1 MPTLSLELPTTRYD
15 IVIEPQGLSTLG
27 TRMQGLKLGRKVLV
41 ISNPQIYK
49 HYGETALTALKDAGF
64 EAEALLLPGGE
75 RYKNLAH
82 VQKVFDRAY
91 EMGLERSST
100 LVALGGGV
108 VGDLTGYA
116 AASWLRGINFVQ
128 APTTLLAMVDA
139 SVGGKTGVNHPQ
151 GKNLIG
157 AFYQPR
163 LVLIDPQTLETLPI
177 REFRAALSEVI
188 KYGVIWDRQLLDL
201 LESQARLDYYRAITP
216 EFLTTILERSCQSKA
231 EVVQSDEREQG
242 LRAILNYGHTV
253 GHALESLTH
262 YKTYRHGEAVALG
275 MVAAGR
281 IAVALGLWDQDSCS
295 RQEKLLKKAK
305 LPTTLPETLD
315 IERCMALT
323 KGDKKVLDGRVRFI
337 LPLSLEAGARSKGP
351 HLTKMTDQ
359 VSTDLLE
366 KVLVGMMLSHKM
378 G

>member
-15 IVIEPQGLSTLG
+15 IVIESGALATLG
-27 TRMQGLKLGRKVLV
+27 ARMLELKLGRKVLV
-41 ISNPQIYK
+41 VSNPQIFK
-49 HYGETALTALKDAGF
+49 HYGETVLTSLRNAGF
-64 EAEALLLPGGE
+64 DAESLLLPGGE

-91 EMGLERSST
+91 ELGLERSST

-128 APTTLLAMVDA
+128 VPTTLLAMVDA

-163 LVLIDPQTLETLPI
+163 LVLMDPETLETLPT

-188 KYGVIWDRQLLDL
+188 KYGVIWDRALLDV
-201 LESQARLDYYRAITP
+201 LESQPKLDQYHAITP
-216 EFLTTILERSCQSKA
+216 EFLTTILERSCQAKA

-253 GHALESLTH
+253 GHALESLTQ
-262 YKTYRHGEAVALG
+262 YKTYRHGEGVALG

-281 IAVALGLWDQDSCS
+281 IAVALGLWDQESCT
-295 RQEKLLKKAK
+295 RQEQLLKKAK

-315 IERCMALT
+315 IERCIALT

-337 LPLSLEAGARSKGP
+337 LPLSVGSSDSSKGP
-351 HLTKMTDQ
+351 HLTKITDQ
-359 VSTDLLE
+359 VPVDLLK
-366 KVLVGMMLSHKM
+366 KVLVGMQTASNL
-378 G
+378 

>member
-1 MPTLSLELPTTRYD
+1 MPTLSLELQTTRYD
-15 IVIEPQGLSTLG
+15 IVIESGALATLG
-27 TRMQGLKLGRKVLV
+27 GRMRELKLGRKVLV
-41 ISNPQIYK
+41 VSNPQIFK
-49 HYGETALTALKDAGF
+49 HYGETALTSLRNAGF
-64 EAEALLLPGGE
+64 EAESLLLPGGE

-91 EMGLERSST
+91 ELGLERSST

-128 APTTLLAMVDA
+128 VPTTLLAMVDA

-163 LVLIDPQTLETLPI
+163 LVLMDPETLETLPT

-188 KYGVIWDRQLLDL
+188 KYGVIWNRDLLDV
-201 LESQARLDYYRAITP
+201 LESQPRLDQYSGITP
-216 EFLTTILERSCQSKA
+216 EFLTTILERSCQAKA

-253 GHALESLTH
+253 GHALESLTQ
-262 YKTYRHGEAVALG
+262 YKTYRHGEGVALG

-281 IAVALGLWDQDSCS
+281 IAVALGLWDQESCM
-295 RQEKLLKKAK
+295 RQEQLLTKAK
-305 LPTTLPETLD
+305 LPTTLPQTLD
-315 IERCMALT
+315 IERCIALT

-337 LPLSLEAGARSKGP
+337 LPLSVESSASPKGA
-351 HLTKMTDQ
+351 HLTKITDQ
-359 VSTDLLE
+359 VSVDLLK
-366 KVLVGMMLSHKM
+366 KVLVGMQTASS
-378 G
+378 

>member
-15 IVIEPQGLSTLG
+15 IVIESQGLSTLG
-27 TRMQGLKLGRKVLV
+27 TRMQGLTLGRKVLV

-49 HYGETALTALKDAGF
+49 HYGEKALTALKDAGF
-64 EAEALLLPGGE
+64 EAESLLLPGGE

-91 EMGLERSST
+91 DMGLERSST

-128 APTTLLAMVDA
+128 VPTTLLAMVDA

-163 LVLIDPQTLETLPI
+163 LVLMDPQTLETLPT

-281 IAVALGLWDQDSCS
+281 IAVALGLWDQDSGT
-295 RQEKLLKKAK
+295 RQENLLKKAK

-315 IERCMALT
+315 IARCIALT

-337 LPLSLEAGARSKGP
+337 LPLSLEDGVRSKGP

-359 VSTDLLE
+359 VSTDLLKE
-366 KVLVGMMLSHKM
+366 VLVGMTCSHKR

>member
-15 IVIEPQGLSTLG
+15 IVIESGALATLG
-27 TRMQGLKLGRKVLV
+27 ARMLELKLGRKVLV
-41 ISNPQIYK
+41 VSNPQIFK
-49 HYGETALTALKDAGF
+49 HYGETVLTSLGNAGF
-64 EAEALLLPGGE
+64 EAESLLLPGGE

-91 EMGLERSST
+91 ELSLERSST

-128 APTTLLAMVDA
+128 VPTTLLAMVDA

-163 LVLIDPQTLETLPI
+163 LVLMDPETLETLPT

-188 KYGVIWDRQLLDL
+188 KYGVIWDRALLDV
-201 LESQARLDYYRAITP
+201 LESQPKLDQYHAITP
-216 EFLTTILERSCQSKA
+216 EFLTTILERSCQAKA

-253 GHALESLTH
+253 GHALESLTQ
-262 YKTYRHGEAVALG
+262 YKTYRHGEGVALG

-281 IAVALGLWDQDSCS
+281 IAVALGLWDQESCT
-295 RQEKLLKKAK
+295 RQEQLLKKAK
-305 LPTTLPETLD
+305 LPTTLPQTLD
-315 IERCMALT
+315 IERCIALT
-323 KGDKKVLDGRVRFI
+323 KGDKKVLDGRVRFV
-337 LPLSLEAGARSKGP
+337 LPLRIGKSDSPKGP
-351 HLTKMTDQ
+351 HLTKITDQ
-359 VSTDLLE
+359 VSVDLL
-366 KVLVGMMLSHKM
+366 KRVLKGMQTVSNL
-378 G
+378 

>member
-15 IVIEPQGLSTLG
+15 IVMEAEGLATLG
-27 TRMQGLKLGRKVLV
+27 ARMQALKLGRKVLV
-41 ISNPQIYK
+41 VSNPQIYK
-49 HYGETALTALKDAGF
+49 HYGEMALAALTNAGF

-91 EMGLERSST
+91 AMGLERSST

-128 APTTLLAMVDA
+128 VPTTLLAMVDA

-163 LVLIDPQTLETLPI
+163 LVLMDPQTLKTLPS
-177 REFRAALSEVI
+177 REFRAALAEVI
-188 KYGVIWDRQLLDL
+188 KYGVIWDRTFLDV
-201 LESQARLDYYRAITP
+201 LESQRRLDHYRAITP
-216 EFLTTILERSCQSKA
+216 EFLTTILERSCQAKA

-281 IAVALGLWDQDSCS
+281 IAVAMGLWDQASCL
-295 RQEKLLKKAK
+295 RQEKLLAKAK
-305 LPTTLPETLD
+305 LPTTLPGTLD
-315 IERCMALT
+315 IERCIALT
-323 KGDKKVLDGRVRFI
+323 RGDKKVLDGRVRFI
-337 LPLSLEAGARSKGP
+337 LPLSLEDGVSAKGP
-351 HLTKMTDQ
+351 HLAKMTDQ
-359 VSTDLLE
+359 VSTDLL
-366 KVLVGMMLSHKM
+366 KKILVGMTLLPF
-378 G
+378 

>member
-15 IVIEPQGLSTLG
+15 IVIEPQGLATLG
-27 TRMQGLKLGRKVLV
+27 ARMQGLKLGRKVLV
-41 ISNPQIYK
+41 VSNPQIYK
-49 HYGETALTALKDAGF
+49 HYGETALAALNDAGF

-128 APTTLLAMVDA
+128 VPTTLLAMVDA

-163 LVLIDPQTLETLPI
+163 LVLMDPQTLETLPT
-177 REFRAALSEVI
+177 REFRAALAEVI
-188 KYGVIWDRQLLDL
+188 KYGVIWDRQLLDV
-201 LESQARLDYYRAITP
+201 LESQARLDHYRAITP

-275 MVAAGR
+275 MIAAGR
-281 IAVALGLWDQDSCS
+281 IAVALGLWDQESCT
-295 RQEKLLKKAK
+295 RQEELLKKAK

-337 LPLSLEAGARSKGP
+337 LPLSLENSAHSKGP

-359 VSTDLLE
+359 VSTDLLKE
-366 KVLVGMMLSHKM
+366 VLVGMTLSPQ
-378 G
+378 

>member
-15 IVIEPQGLSTLG
+15 IVIESGALATLG
-27 TRMQGLKLGRKVLV
+27 ARMLELKLGRKVLV
-41 ISNPQIYK
+41 VSNPQIFK
-49 HYGETALTALKDAGF
+49 HYGETVLTSLRNADFDA
-64 EAEALLLPGGE
+64 ESLLLPGGE

-91 EMGLERSST
+91 ELGLERSST

-128 APTTLLAMVDA
+128 VPTTLLAMVDA

-163 LVLIDPQTLETLPI
+163 LVLMDPETLETLPT

-188 KYGVIWDRQLLDL
+188 KYGVIWDRALLDV
-201 LESQARLDYYRAITP
+201 LESQPKLDQYHAITP
-216 EFLTTILERSCQSKA
+216 EFLTTILERSCQAKA

-253 GHALESLTH
+253 GHALESLTQ
-262 YKTYRHGEAVALG
+262 YKTYRHGEGVALG

-281 IAVALGLWDQDSCS
+281 IAVALGLWDQESCT
-295 RQEKLLKKAK
+295 RQEQLLKKAK

-315 IERCMALT
+315 IERCIALT

-337 LPLSLEAGARSKGP
+337 LPLSVGSSDSSKGP
-351 HLTKMTDQ
+351 HLAKITDQ
-359 VSTDLLE
+359 VPVDLLK
-366 KVLVGMMLSHKM
+366 KVLVGMQTASNL
-378 G
+378 

>member
-15 IVIEPQGLSTLG
+15 IVIESGALATLG
-27 TRMQGLKLGRKVLV
+27 ARMLELKLGRKVLMV
-41 ISNPQIYK
+41 SNPQIFK
-49 HYGETALTALKDAGF
+49 HYGETVLTSLRNASF
-64 EAEALLLPGGE
+64 EAESLLLPGGE

-91 EMGLERSST
+91 ELGLERSST

-128 APTTLLAMVDA
+128 VPTTLLAMVDA

-163 LVLIDPQTLETLPI
+163 LVLMDPQTLETLPT

-188 KYGVIWDRQLLDL
+188 KYGVIWDRALLDV
-201 LESQARLDYYRAITP
+201 LESQPRLDQYSGITP
-216 EFLTTILERSCQSKA
+216 EFLTTILERSCQAKA

-253 GHALESLTH
+253 GHALESLTQ
-262 YKTYRHGEAVALG
+262 YKTYRHGEGVALG

-281 IAVALGLWDQDSCS
+281 ISVALGLWDQESCT
-295 RQEKLLKKAK
+295 RQEQLLKKAK
-305 LPTTLPETLD
+305 LPTTLPHTLD
-315 IERCMALT
+315 IERCIALT

-337 LPLSLEAGARSKGP
+337 LPLSIESSDSPKGP
-351 HLTKMTDQ
+351 HLTKITDQ
-359 VSTDLLE
+359 VSVDLLKE
-366 KVLVGMMLSHKM
+366 VLKGMQTASS
-378 G
+378 

>member
-1 MPTLSLELPTTRYD
+1 MPTLSLELPTARYD
-15 IVIEPQGLSTLG
+15 IVIEAEGLSTLG

-49 HYGETALTALKDAGF
+49 HYGKTALTALKDAGF

-128 APTTLLAMVDA
+128 VPTTLLAMVDA

-163 LVLIDPQTLETLPI
+163 LVLMDPQTLETLPT

-201 LESQARLDYYRAITP
+201 LESQARLDQYRAITP

-281 IAVALGLWDQDSCS
+281 IAVALGLWDQDSDT
-295 RQEKLLKKAK
+295 RQEELLKKAK

-315 IERCMALT
+315 IKRCIALT

-366 KVLVGMMLSHKM
+366 KVLVGMMLSDKV

>member
-1 MPTLSLELPTTRYD
+1 MPTLSLELPTSRYD
-15 IVIEPQGLSTLG
+15 IVIEAGGLATLG
-27 TRMQGLKLGRKVLV
+27 TRMQALKLGRKALV
-41 ISNPQIYK
+41 VSNPQIYK
-49 HYGETALTALKDAGF
+49 HHGKAVMTALTEAGF

-75 RYKNLAH
+75 RYKNLAY

-128 APTTLLAMVDA
+128 VPTTLLAMVDA

-163 LVLIDPQTLETLPI
+163 LVLMDTQTLKTLPT

-188 KYGVIWDRQLLDL
+188 KYGVIWDRTLLDV
-201 LESQARLDYYRAITP
+201 LESQRRLDQYSAITP

-262 YKTYRHGEAVALG
+262 YKTYRHGEGVALG

-281 IAVALGLWDQDSCS
+281 IAVAMGLWDQDSCT
-295 RQEKLLKKAK
+295 RQEKLLEKAK
-305 LPTTLPETLD
+305 LPTTLPKTLD
-315 IERCMALT
+315 IERCIALT

-337 LPLSLEAGARSKGP
+337 LPLSLEEGASAKGP
-351 HLTKMTDQ
+351 HLTKITDQ
-359 VSTDLLE
+359 VSTDLLKE
-366 KVLVGMMLSHKM
+366 ILEGMTCLPHP
-378 G
+378 

>member
-1 MPTLSLELPTTRYD
+1 MPTLSLALPTTHYD
-15 IVIEPQGLSTLG
+15 IVIEAEGLATLG
-27 TRMQGLKLGRKVLV
+27 ARMQTLKLGRKVLV
-41 ISNPQIYK
+41 VSNPQIYK
-49 HYGETALTALKDAGF
+49 HYGERALAALTDAGF
-64 EAEALLLPGGE
+64 AAEALLLPGGE

-91 EMGLERSST
+91 AMGLERSST

-128 APTTLLAMVDA
+128 VPTTLLAMVDA

-163 LVLIDPQTLETLPI
+163 LVLMDPQTLKTLPS
-177 REFRAALSEVI
+177 REFRAALAEVI
-188 KYGVIWDRQLLDL
+188 KYGVIWDRTLLDV
-201 LESQARLDYYRAITP
+201 LESQGHLDQYRAITP
-216 EFLTTILERSCQSKA
+216 EFLTMILERSCQAKA

-262 YKTYRHGEAVALG
+262 YKTYRHGEAVGLG

-281 IAVALGLWDQDSCS
+281 IAVAMGLWDQASCS
-295 RQEKLLKKAK
+295 RQEKLLAKAK
-305 LPTTLPETLD
+305 LPITLPGTLD
-315 IERCMALT
+315 IERCIALT
-323 KGDKKVLDGRVRFI
+323 RGDKKVLDGRVRFI
-337 LPLSLEAGARSKGP
+337 LPLSLEDGVSLKGP
-351 HLTKMTDQ
+351 HLAKMTDQ
-359 VSTDLLE
+359 VSTDLLKE
-366 KVLVGMMLSHKM
+366 ILVGMTLLPF
-378 G
+378 

>member
-1 MPTLSLELPTTRYD
+1 MPTLSLELPTSRYD
-15 IVIEPQGLSTLG
+15 IVIEAGGLATLG
-27 TRMQGLKLGRKVLV
+27 TRMQALKLGRKALV
-41 ISNPQIYK
+41 VSNPQIYK
-49 HYGETALTALKDAGF
+49 HHGEAVMTALTEAGF

-116 AASWLRGINFVQ
+116 AASWLRGINFIQV
-128 APTTLLAMVDA
+128 PTTLLAMVDA

-163 LVLIDPQTLETLPI
+163 LVLMDTQTLKTLPT

-188 KYGVIWDRQLLDL
+188 KYGVIWDRTLLDV
-201 LESQARLDYYRAITP
+201 LESQHRLDQYSAITP

-262 YKTYRHGEAVALG
+262 YKIYRHGEGVALG

-281 IAVALGLWDQDSCS
+281 IAVAIGLWDQESCT
-295 RQEKLLKKAK
+295 RQEQLLQKAK
-305 LPTTLPETLD
+305 LPTTLPKTLD
-315 IERCMALT
+315 IERCIELT

-337 LPLSLEAGARSKGP
+337 LPLSLGKSDSPKGP
-351 HLTKMTDQ
+351 HLAKITDQ
-359 VSTDLLE
+359 VSTDLLKE
-366 KVLVGMMLSHKM
+366 ILEGMT
-378 G
+378 

>member
-15 IVIEPQGLSTLG
+15 IVIESGALATLG
-27 TRMQGLKLGRKVLV
+27 ARMLELKLGRKVLV
-41 ISNPQIYK
+41 VSNPQIFK
-49 HYGETALTALKDAGF
+49 HYGETVLTSLRNAGF
-64 EAEALLLPGGE
+64 DAEALLLPGGE

-91 EMGLERSST
+91 ELGLERSST

-128 APTTLLAMVDA
+128 VPTTLLAMVDA

-163 LVLIDPQTLETLPI
+163 LVLMDPETLETLPT

-188 KYGVIWDRQLLDL
+188 KYSVIWDRALLDV
-201 LESQARLDYYRAITP
+201 LESQPKLDQYHAITP
-216 EFLTTILERSCQSKA
+216 EFLTTILERSCQAKA

-253 GHALESLTH
+253 GHALESLTQ
-262 YKTYRHGEAVALG
+262 YKTYRHGEGVALG
-275 MVAAGR
+275 MLAAGR
-281 IAVALGLWDQDSCS
+281 IAVALGLWDQESCT
-295 RQEKLLKKAK
+295 RQEQLLKKAK

-315 IERCMALT
+315 IERCIALT

-337 LPLSLEAGARSKGP
+337 LPLSVGNSGNPQDA
-351 HLTKMTDQ
+351 HLTKITDQ
-359 VSTDLLE
+359 VPVDLL
-366 KVLVGMMLSHKM
+366 KRVLKGMQTVSNL
-378 G
+378 

>member
-15 IVIEPQGLSTLG
+15 IVIEPQGLATLG
-27 TRMQGLKLGRKVLV
+27 ARMQGLKLGRKVLV

-49 HYGETALTALKDAGF
+49 HYGETALASLKDAGF

-128 APTTLLAMVDA
+128 VPTTLLAMVDA

-157 AFYQPR
+157 AFYQPC
-163 LVLIDPQTLETLPI
+163 LVLMDPQTLETLPT

-188 KYGVIWDRQLLDL
+188 KYGVIWDRQLLDV
-201 LESQARLDYYRAITP
+201 LESQTRLDHYRAITP

-281 IAVALGLWDQDSCS
+281 IAVALDLWDKESCT
-295 RQEKLLKKAK
+295 RQEVLLQKAK

-315 IERCMALT
+315 IERCMVLT

-337 LPLSLEAGARSKGP
+337 LPLCLENSAHSKGP

-359 VSTDLLE
+359 VSTDLLKE
-366 KVLVGMMLSHKM
+366 VLVGMTLSPK
-378 G
+378 

>member
-1 MPTLSLELPTTRYD
+1 MPTLTLELPTTRYD
-15 IVIEPQGLSTLG
+15 IVIEAEGLATLG
-27 TRMQGLKLGRKVLV
+27 TRMQALKLGRKVLV
-41 ISNPQIYK
+41 VSNPQIYAP
-49 HYGETALTALKDAGF
+49 YGKAVLTALTDAGF

-91 EMGLERSST
+91 KMGLERSST

-128 APTTLLAMVDA
+128 VPTTLLAMVDA

-163 LVLIDPQTLETLPI
+163 LVLMDPQTLKTLPT

-188 KYGVIWDRQLLDL
+188 KYGVIWDRTLLDV
-201 LESQARLDYYRAITP
+201 LESQRRLDQYRAITP
-216 EFLTTILERSCQSKA
+216 EFLTTILERSCQAKA
-231 EVVQSDEREQG
+231 EVVQRDEREQG

-281 IAVALGLWDQDSCS
+281 IAVALGLWDQASCS
-295 RQEKLLKKAK
+295 RQEKLLERAK
-305 LPTTLPETLD
+305 LPTTLAGTLD
-315 IERCMALT
+315 LDRCIALT

-337 LPLSLEAGARSKGP
+337 LPLSLENGASSKGP
-351 HLTKMTDQ
+351 HLTKITDQ
-359 VSTDLLE
+359 VSTDLLKE
-366 KVLVGMMLSHKM
+366 ILVGMTLFPL
-378 G
+378 

>member
-15 IVIEPQGLSTLG
+15 IVMEAEGLATLG
-27 TRMQGLKLGRKVLV
+27 ARMQALKLGRKVLV
-41 ISNPQIYK
+41 VSNPQIYK
-49 HYGETALTALKDAGF
+49 HYGEMALAALTDAGF

-91 EMGLERSST
+91 AMGLERSST

-128 APTTLLAMVDA
+128 VPTTLLAMVDA

-163 LVLIDPQTLETLPI
+163 LVLMDPQTLKTLPS
-177 REFRAALSEVI
+177 REFRAALAEVI
-188 KYGVIWDRQLLDL
+188 KYGVIWDRTFLDV
-201 LESQARLDYYRAITP
+201 LESQRRLDHYRAITP
-216 EFLTTILERSCQSKA
+216 EFLTTILERSCQAKA

-281 IAVALGLWDQDSCS
+281 IAVAMGLWDQASCS
-295 RQEKLLKKAK
+295 RQEKLLAKAK
-305 LPTTLPETLD
+305 LPITLPVTLD
-315 IERCMALT
+315 IERCIALT
-323 KGDKKVLDGRVRFI
+323 RGDKKVLDGRFRFI
-337 LPLSLEAGARSKGP
+337 LPLSLEDGVSSKGP
-351 HLTKMTDQ
+351 HLAKMTDQ
-359 VSTDLLE
+359 VSTDLLKE
-366 KVLVGMMLSHKM
+366 ILVGMTLLPF
-378 G
+378 

>member
-15 IVIEPQGLSTLG
+15 IVMEAEGLATLG
-27 TRMQGLKLGRKVLV
+27 ARMQALKLGRKVLV
-41 ISNPQIYK
+41 VSNPQIYK
-49 HYGETALTALKDAGF
+49 HYGEMALAALTNAGF

-91 EMGLERSST
+91 AMGLERSST

-128 APTTLLAMVDA
+128 VPTTLLAMVDA

-163 LVLIDPQTLETLPI
+163 LVLMDPQTLKTLPS
-177 REFRAALSEVI
+177 REFRAALAEVI
-188 KYGVIWDRQLLDL
+188 KYGVIWDRTFLDV
-201 LESQARLDYYRAITP
+201 LESQRRLDHYRAITP
-216 EFLTTILERSCQSKA
+216 EFLTTILERSCQAKA

-281 IAVALGLWDQDSCS
+281 IAVAMGLWDQASCS
-295 RQEKLLKKAK
+295 RQEKLLAKAK
-305 LPTTLPETLD
+305 LPITLPVTLD
-315 IERCMALT
+315 IERCIALT
-323 KGDKKVLDGRVRFI
+323 RGDKKVLDGRVRFI
-337 LPLSLEAGARSKGP
+337 LPLSLEDGVSAKGP
-351 HLTKMTDQ
+351 HLAKMTDQ
-359 VSTDLLE
+359 VSTDLLKE
-366 KVLVGMMLSHKM
+366 ILVGMTLLPF
-378 G
+378 

>member
-1 MPTLSLELPTTRYD
+1 MPTLSLELPTTCYD
-15 IVIEPQGLSTLG
+15 IVIESHGLSTLG

-49 HYGETALTALKDAGF
+49 HYGETTLTTLKDAGF

-128 APTTLLAMVDA
+128 VPTTLLAMVDA

-163 LVLIDPQTLETLPI
+163 LVLMDPQTLETLPT

-188 KYGVIWDRQLLDL
+188 KYGVIWDRPLLDL
-201 LESQARLDYYRAITP
+201 LESQARLDQYRAITP
-216 EFLTTILERSCQSKA
+216 EFLTAILERSCQSKA

-281 IAVALGLWDQDSCS
+281 IAVALGLWDQDSCE
-295 RQEKLLKKAK
+295 RQEELLKKAK

-315 IERCMALT
+315 IERCIVLT

-337 LPLSLEAGARSKGP
+337 LPLSLEDGARSKGP

-366 KVLVGMMLSHKM
+366 EILRGMTLSQSIE
-378 G
+378 